1 MYCAMLRKHEPLRRW
16 IMANSANA
24 VSTEGLT
31 FLEDG
36 EVLYDDLYLLSE
48 TDEKGI
54 VTYAS
59 DSFLKIANM
68 RREDIIGQPH
78 NIVRHPE
85 MPRAAFKSLWDDVQA
100 KGFWTGYVKNARKGG
115 GHYWVYATVLRSVDK
130 NGNVKYVSIRVKPSR
145 EDIKKA
151 EELYATLD

>member
-1 MYCAMLRKHEPLRRW
+1 
-16 IMANSANA
+16 MAKDEE
-24 VSTEGLT
+24 VSIEGLT

-54 VTYAS
+54 ISYAS

-68 RREDIIGQPH
+68 TRDELIGQPH
-78 NIVRHPE
+78 NVVRHPE

-100 KGFWTGYVKNARKGG
+100 KGFWTGYVKNSRKGG
-115 GHYWVYATVLRSVDK
+115 GFYWVYATVLRSTDK
-130 NGNVKYVSIRVKPSR
+130 NGNIKYVSIRIKPSR
-145 EDIKKA
+145 EDIRKA

>member
-1 MYCAMLRKHEPLRRW
+1 MSTNND
-16 IMANSANA
+16 I
-24 VSTEGLT
+24 STEGLT

-36 EVLYDDLYLLSE
+36 EVLYNDLYLLSE

-54 VTYAS
+54 VEYAS

-68 RREDIIGQPH
+68 TRDDLIGQPH
-78 NIVRHPE
+78 NVVRHPD

-100 KGFWTGYVKNARKGG
+100 KGFWTGFVKNARKGG

-130 NGNVKYVSIRVKPSR
+130 NGNTKYVSIRVKPSR

-151 EELYATLD
+151 QELYATLD

>member
-1 MYCAMLRKHEPLRRW
+1 VSKNNTTD
-16 IMANSANA
+16 I
-24 VSTEGLT
+24 STEGLT

-54 VTYAS
+54 VLYAS

-68 RREDIIGQPH
+68 HSDEIVGQPH
-78 NIVRHPE
+78 NIVRHTD
-85 MPRAAFKSLWDDVQA
+85 MPRAAFKSLWDDVQS
-100 KGFWTGYVKNARKGG
+100 KGFWTGIVKNARKGG

-130 NGNVKYVSIRVKPSR
+130 NGNTKYVSIRVKPSR
-145 EDIKKA
+145 EDVKNA
-151 EELYATLD
+151 EALYATLD

>member
-1 MYCAMLRKHEPLRRW
+1 
-16 IMANSANA
+16 MAKGG
-24 VSTEGLT
+24 EIIKGLT
-31 FLEDG
+31 FLDDG

-68 RREDIIGQPH
+68 TKEEILGQPH
-78 NIVRHPE
+78 NVVRHPE
-85 MPRAAFKSLWDDVQA
+85 MPRAAFKSLWNDVQA

-115 GHYWVYATVLRSVDK
+115 GHYWVYATVLRSTDK
-130 NGNVKYVSIRVKPSR
+130 NGNVKYVSIRIKPSR

>member
-1 MYCAMLRKHEPLRRW
+1 MSKNNNQ
-16 IMANSANA
+16 I
-24 VSTEGLT
+24 STEGLT

-36 EVLYDDLYLLSE
+36 EVLYNDLYLLSE

-54 VTYAS
+54 VEYAS
-59 DSFLKIANM
+59 DSFLKIAGM
-68 RREDIIGQPH
+68 RADEIIGQPH

-85 MPRAAFKSLWDDVQA
+85 MPRAAFKSLWNDVQT

-115 GHYWVYATVLRSVDK
+115 GFYWVYATVLRSVDK
-130 NGNVKYVSIRVKPSR
+130 NGKTKYVSIRVKPSR

-151 EELYATLD
+151 QELYANLD

>member
-1 MYCAMLRKHEPLRRW
+1 MSLED
-16 IMANSANA
+16 NA
-24 VSTEGLT
+24 ISTEGLT

-59 DSFLKIANM
+59 DSFLKIANLKSS
-68 RREDIIGQPH
+68 DLIGQPH
-78 NIVRHPE
+78 NIVRHPD
-85 MPRAAFKSLWDDVQA
+85 MPRAAFKSLWDDVQS
-100 KGFWTGYVKNARKGG
+100 KGFWSGYVKNARKGG
-115 GHYWVYATVLRSVDK
+115 GFYWVYATVLRSTDA
-130 NGNVKYVSIRVKPSR
+130 NGALKYVSIRVKPSR

-151 EELYATLD
+151 QELYATLD

>member
-1 MYCAMLRKHEPLRRW
+1 MSKN
-16 IMANSANA
+16 NSEI
-24 VSTEGLT
+24 STEGLT

-54 VTYAS
+54 VEYAS
-59 DSFLKIANM
+59 DSFLKIAGM
-68 RREDIIGQPH
+68 TRSDLIGQPH
-78 NIVRHPE
+78 NVVRHQD
-85 MPRAAFKSLWDDVQA
+85 MPRAAFKSLWDDVNE

-115 GHYWVYATVLRSVDK
+115 GYYWVYATVLRSIDK
-130 NGNVKYVSIRVKPSR
+130 NGNTKYVSIRVKPSR

-151 EELYATLD
+151 EELYSTLD